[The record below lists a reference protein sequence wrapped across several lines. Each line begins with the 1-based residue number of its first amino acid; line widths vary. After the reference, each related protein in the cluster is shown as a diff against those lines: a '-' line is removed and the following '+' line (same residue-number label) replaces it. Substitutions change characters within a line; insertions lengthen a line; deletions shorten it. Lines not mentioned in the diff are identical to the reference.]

1 MVLIVFLGLVGLC
14 ALRAF
19 GNWRTGILL
28 MILIAAIQDP
38 VRKLVPGTPG
48 WMTLAT
54 APIFLAAVVGSVL
67 TTPGWWPRF
76 RAQFP
81 KIGSWLRLLVL
92 LSLPA
97 ALISATYG
105 PGSWKLTVMGVFAY
119 SLIFLAVITGYHFPR
134 HIADLRRILAVYCI
148 AHGIMLFGAVLEY
161 SGAFAGWSVLGSKAL
176 GYTWRRDM
184 WGYLVQMIS
193 GFYRSGDVMGWHAAA
208 VATLSLVLALTSD
221 IRKRWLWALIGASAI
236 FAVLVCGRRK
246 MVYMLPVFAVALMWI
261 YWQAGRKG
269 KTWSI
274 AFLLAMPAASVY
286 VVTDL
291 LGTDATQIRYYR
303 ESSDQTLDTFQAQ
316 GFRALYDTYDQSG
329 FWGEGLGTA
338 TPGSHHIKVARPRV
352 WQESGPSRVLVELGV
367 PGMFGFMGVLLA
379 ILICLWQVTRS
390 ALVSRSKS
398 GNYAAALMAF
408 FIANAGALMVSG
420 QILADPFIASF
431 LGFMVGLTLSCA
443 KPAMSGATG
452 TSASTSLQPTTS
464 YATTA
469 FAPRH

>member
-28 MILIAAIQDP
+28 MILIASIQDP

-54 APIFLAAVVGSVL
+54 APIFLAAVSGAIL

-81 KIGSWLRLLVL
+81 KIGSWLRLLILASV
-92 LSLPA
+92 PA

-105 PGSWKLTVMGVFAY
+105 PGSWKLTILGAFSY

-134 HIADLRRILAVYCI
+134 HIADVRRILAVYCV
-148 AHGIMLFGAVLEY
+148 AHGIML
-161 SGAFAGWSVLGSKAL
+161 SGAALEFSDLFTGWKVLGSQVL

-184 WGYLVQMIS
+184 WGYLVEMIS

-208 VATLSLVLALTSD
+208 VAILSLVLALTSD
-221 IRKRWLWALIGASAI
+221 IRKRWLWFLISGGAI
-236 FAVLVCGRRK
+236 FALLVCGRRK
-246 MVYMLPVFAVALMWI
+246 MVYMLPVFAIALMWI

-286 VVTDL
+286 IVTDL

-303 ESSDQTLDTFQAQ
+303 ESSDETLDTFQAQ
-316 GFRALYDTYDQSG
+316 GFRALYDTYDQAG

-367 PGMFGFMGVLLA
+367 PGALGFVAVLLA
-379 ILICLWQVTRS
+379 ILLSLWRVTRIAIVTRS
-390 ALVSRSKS
+390 PS

-408 FIANAGALMVSG
+408 FIANAGSLMVSG

-431 LGFMVGLTLSCA
+431 LGFLVGLTLSCA
-443 KPAMSGATG
+443 KPSVLGTDETNAPTASRTQMLSPNMAATM
-452 TSASTSLQPTTS
+452 
-464 YATTA
+464 
-469 FAPRH
+469 RN